1 MKTKQVFFSFLF
13 LFCLSVSLMA
23 QGKYP
28 DPFLTDE
35 ETPDPLLFLPDPPQ
49 FMSSEFYNDYYY
61 YQYGKSLRDTDLGEV
76 AKMYESE
83 PLWAVF
89 SSAIGVVISPENTPE
104 IYNLASAAVS
114 DAHKVNTIA
123 KNHFARKRPFAQF
136 NEPSLTPETDE
147 EEKTT
152 LSYPSGHTT
161 RGWIFAFSLIA
172 VAPDKTENIMNVAK
186 DYGLSRVI
194 CGHHYKSDI
203 DASFMLASA
212 LFVNLAVND
221 TYREQL
227 VKAKREYEKIMEEK
241 ASGVKSVEVP
251 KPSKS
256 IGKVFDLSGR
266 SYDSMPS
273 HGGIFI
279 IDNQKVMKR

>member
-1 MKTKQVFFSFLF
+1 MKTKRVFLSFLF
-13 LFCLSVSLMA
+13 VFSLSASLMA

-28 DPFLTDE
+28 DPFLSDE
-35 ETPDPLLFLPDPPQ
+35 ETPDPLLFLPPPPH

-61 YQYGKSLRDTDLGEV
+61 YQYGKQLRDTDLGDV

-83 PLWAVF
+83 PLWVVF
-89 SSAIGVVISPENTPE
+89 SSAIGLVISPENTPE

-172 VAPDKTENIMNVAK
+172 VAPEKTENIMNVAK

-227 VKAKREYEKIMEEK
+227 VKAKREYERIMEEN
-241 ASGVKSVEVP
+241 ANGIKSVEVP
-251 KPSKS
+251 KPAKS

>member
-1 MKTKQVFFSFLF
+1 MKTKQVLFSFLSI
-13 LFCLSVSLMA
+13 FCLSVSLMA

-61 YQYGKSLRDTDLGEV
+61 YQYGKSLRDTEIGEV

-227 VKAKREYEKIMEEK
+227 VKAKREYEKIMEEN

>member
-1 MKTKQVFFSFLF
+1 MKAKQLFLSFLF
-13 LFCLSVSLMA
+13 VFSLSVSLMA

-172 VAPDKTENIMNVAK
+172 VAPEKTEAIMNVAK

-221 TYREQL
+221 EYREQL
-227 VKAKREYEKIMEEK
+227 VKAKREYERIMEEN
-241 ASGVKSVEVP
+241 ANGIKSVEVP

>member
-1 MKTKQVFFSFLF
+1 
-13 LFCLSVSLMA
+13 MA

-28 DPFLTDE
+28 APFLTDE

-49 FMSSEFYNDYYY
+49 FMSSEFYNDDYY

-172 VAPDKTENIMNVAK
+172 VAPDKTEDIMNVAK

-221 TYREQL
+221 SYREQL

-251 KPSKS
+251 KPSKF

>member
-13 LFCLSVSLMA
+13 AFSLSVGLMA
-23 QGKYP
+23 QEKYP
-28 DPFLTDE
+28 DPFLSEE

-61 YQYGKSLRDTDLGEV
+61 YQYGKSLRDTDLGDV

-89 SSAIGVVISPENTPE
+89 SGAIGVVISPENTPE

-172 VAPDKTENIMNVAK
+172 VAPEKTEAIMNVAK
-186 DYGLSRVI
+186 DYGMSRVI

-203 DASFMLASA
+203 DASYMLASA

-221 TYREQL
+221 AYKEQL
-227 VKAKREYEKIMEEK
+227 LKAKREYERIMK
-241 ASGVKSVEVP
+241 DDVDGINSAEVT
-251 KPSKS
+251 KRSMFK
-256 IGKVFDLSGR
+256 GKVFDVFGR
-266 SYDSMPS
+266 TYDNLPS
-273 HGGIFI
+273 KEGIYI
-279 IDNQKVMKR
+279 IDNQKVLVK

>member
-13 LFCLSVSLMA
+13 IFCLSQSLMA

-83 PLWAVF
+83 PLWTVF
-89 SSAIGVVISPENTPE
+89 SSAIGIVISPENTPE

-172 VAPDKTENIMNVAK
+172 VAPDKTEDIMNVAK

-227 VKAKREYEKIMEEK
+227 VKAKREYEKIMEEN